1 MFNARENL
9 SKNIQKYRKQ
19 MNMSQKA
26 LADAVGAKSLTTVS
40 SWERGANA
48 PDIETICKLCEVFK
62 IPVSELIGFAYFD
75 SIADLDTLK
84 KEISKIEVMEKYFE
98 SLGFSLKNNVTKWH
112 WEDESKEVQ
121 IVDDVEYV
129 LSKNGYSAVFTQ
141 EEFDE
146 MQTGTKELIEGRFY
160 KKVVQQHNQ

>member
-19 MNMSQKA
+19 MNMSQKE

-75 SIADLDTLK
+75 SVTDLDTLK
-84 KEISKIEVMEKYFE
+84 KELSKIEVMEKYFE
-98 SLGFSLKNNVTKWH
+98 SLGFSLKDNVTKWH

-121 IVDDVEYV
+121 IVDDVEYI
-129 LSKNGYSAVFTQ
+129 LSKDGRSAVFTQ

-146 MQTGTKELIEGRFY
+146 LQTGTKELIEGKFY
-160 KKVVQQHNQ
+160 KKLMQNSQ

>member
-1 MFNARENL
+1 
-9 SKNIQKYRKQ
+9 

-84 KEISKIEVMEKYFE
+84 KKYQK
-98 SLGFSLKNNVTKWH
+98 LKSWKNILNH
-112 WEDESKEVQ
+112 W
-121 IVDDVEYV
+121 
-129 LSKNGYSAVFTQ
+129 VFP
-141 EEFDE
+141 
-146 MQTGTKELIEGRFY
+146 
-160 KKVVQQHNQ
+160 

>member
-1 MFNARENL
+1 MFNAREKL

-62 IPVSELIGFAYFD
+62 IPISELIGFAYFD
-75 SIADLDTLK
+75 SITDLNTLK
-84 KEISKIEVMEKYFE
+84 KEISKIEVIENYFE
-98 SLGFSLKNNVTKWH
+98 SLDFSLKSNITKWH

-121 IVDDVEYV
+121 IVDDIEYI
-129 LSKNGYSAVFTQ
+129 LSKDGRSAIFTQ
-141 EEFDE
+141 EELDE
-146 MQTGTKELIEGRFY
+146 LQTGTKELIEGKFY
-160 KKVVQQHNQ
+160 KKLMQSNL